1 MFIMLLNKLL
11 LRLLS
16 MRMMFSIIHSSSWVS
31 DIKSEERERD
41 GESSLAGAMYLRT
54 DCHLATPSVRE
65 FT

>member
-1 MFIMLLNKLL
+1 
-11 LRLLS
+11 
-16 MRMMFSIIHSSSWVS
+16 MRMMFSIIHCSSWVS